1 MTTEDLSGT
10 TWLGPRGGT
19 RKVISRDDAYLGNVW
34 MVRIEGYSVLVPYRA
49 EDIRSWTRVDEKAEP
64 TEDEDKSYPV
74 GAVRHVEHPSET
86 VVAAKARAKE
96 AVDAAKNARTPALSA
111 PILPSDVH
119 DGDLLSG
126 TLFGN
131 PFTDWPVRRA
141 EDRGYVYVGDWQ
153 GDHVGLSG
161 AVGDSGW
168 RWGANVTVTARKP
181 APRPPLPWVEHP
193 DAWWAVDSTDGWT
206 SVLPSAAMTSSDP
219 TGWTRVN
226 APTPFRGYVPI
237 SRKLI
242 EDLRPFVAAI
252 EDARLNWG
260 SRDYYLA
267 AKAILDAADES

>member
-119 DGDLLSG
+119 DGDLLTG
-126 TLFGN
+126 ALYGN
-131 PFTDWPVRRA
+131 PFTDWPVSRIG
-141 EDRGYVYVGDWQ
+141 E
-153 GDHVGLSG
+153 GLRWTKG
-161 AVGDSGW
+161 LQYLTNEADAAVTIW
-168 RWGANVTVTARKP
+168 RKEVTVTARRP
-181 APRPPLPWVEHP
+181 APSPPLPWEEP
-193 DAWWAVDSTDGWT
+193 DAAPYWRHARSGGVSRHGTMQGSDGC
-206 SVLPSAAMTSSDP
+206 DP
-219 TGWTRVN
+219 DEWQG
-226 APTPFRGYVPI
+226 GYFIPAD
-237 SRKLI
+237 LI
-242 EDLRPFVAAI
+242 ERLRTESP
-252 EDARLNWG
+252 
-260 SRDYYLA
+260 LA
-267 AKAILDAADES
+267 VLGAILDAAGES